1 MWSLLKA
8 VKSGPALAL
17 GQVARW
23 VSGFAP
29 CGTKGVVINLLSN
42 ST

>member
-8 VKSGPALAL
+8 VKSGPALE
-17 GQVARW
+17 QVARW